1 MGTDKP
7 SISDAELDVLK
18 LLWKHGPGTV
28 RDVNFHLRRRKR
40 RWAYNTVLTLLSRLR
55 EKGYVTSEKRGVA
68 YVFHSVVTR
77 EKLLGQSLSELADR
91 VCDGTASPLV
101 HALVEGGKLTAD
113 EIKELRKLI
122 DKLENKKR

>member
-1 MGTDKP
+1 VGTDKP

-28 RDVNFHLRRRKR
+28 HDINSHLRRRKR

-68 YVFHSVVTR
+68 YVFHPVVTR

-101 HALVEGGKLTAD
+101 HALVKGGKLTAD
-113 EIKELRKLI
+113 EMKELRKLI